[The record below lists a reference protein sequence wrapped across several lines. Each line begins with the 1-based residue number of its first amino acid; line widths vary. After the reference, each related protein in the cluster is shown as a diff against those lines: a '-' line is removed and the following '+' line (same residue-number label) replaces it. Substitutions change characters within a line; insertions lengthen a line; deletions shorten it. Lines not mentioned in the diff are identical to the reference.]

1 MENIIKITNANLG
14 YTNNPILKN
23 INLEINK
30 GEFLI
35 VNGQN
40 GSGKTLFVKFLFMKV
55 LPIFGQYK
63 LFDEIIDNTKKKLIL
78 KLRKKIGVILQYN
91 FLIPYFTVRQNIQ
104 IAFEIQSGNMLS
116 IDDRVNEMIAW
127 VGLSKKTHYNVENL
141 SDAEKQKVIIARS
154 IVSNPQ
160 LLIADEPMLNLD
172 DENRKKFLFLLRS
185 INELGTT
192 IILTTNKLED
202 FYKDD
207 RKIFIKNKE
216 IH

>member
-1 MENIIKITNANLG
+1 MENIINITNVNLG
-14 YTNNPILKN
+14 YNNKAILKN

-35 VNGQN
+35 VHGQN
-40 GSGKTLFVKFLFMKV
+40 GSGKTLFANFLFMKV
-55 LPIFGQYK
+55 IPISGHYK
-63 LFDEIIDNTKKKLIL
+63 LFEKLIDKSKKKLIL

-104 IAFEIQSGNMLS
+104 IAHEIQSDNVYSL
-116 IDDRVNEMIAW
+116 DDRVTEIIDW
-127 VGLSKKTHYNVENL
+127 VGLSKKTNFYVENL
-141 SDAEKQKVIIARS
+141 SDGEKQKVIIARA
-154 IVSNPQ
+154 IVSNPKI
-160 LLIADEPMLNLD
+160 LIADEPMLNLD

-185 INELGTT
+185 INKLGTT
-192 IILTTNKLED
+192 IILTTNKLEE

-216 IH
+216 IY